1 MKTYLLK
8 GDTFWA
14 VKSTSSLESWMWKK
28 LLKYR
33 DMAASF
39 HRIEVRNGLD
49 TSFWYDAWSDM
60 GRLSE
65 LVGDRGSIDMG
76 ISLNASVSSAL
87 TRRRRRHRYRYDLY
101 NMIEEALDK
110 QRQKISVG
118 SDIPVWKYSMDAFK
132 QKFVTRSTWSL
143 IRSSSLSVN
152 WHESVWFS
160 NATPK
165 FAFMTWLAMHNRLT
179 TGDIMLTWNI
189 NLDASCTLCRQ
200 HLETKNHLFFECSY
214 SQDVWTNLLR
224 ELLLSRF
231 SYKWQDIMALLADRS
246 QTTLKL
252 FLLRYSFQVIIYF
265 LWRER
270 NNRRH
275 GSLPILPNQ
284 LIKMIDRQIRNQC
297 LLMISKKIRH
307 HEGVLQLWLSTR

>member
-1 MKTYLLK
+1 
-8 GDTFWA
+8 
-14 VKSTSSLESWMWKK
+14 
-28 LLKYR
+28 
-33 DMAASF
+33 MAASF

-189 NLDASCTLCRQ
+189 NLDASSLSTG
-200 HLETKNHLFFECSY
+200 SW
-214 SQDVWTNLLR
+214 QDASSEIKYGRW
-224 ELLLSRF
+224 LLLAP
-231 SYKWQDIMALLADRS
+231 AL
-246 QTTLKL
+246 Q
-252 FLLRYSFQVIIYF
+252 F
-265 LWRER
+265 
-270 NNRRH
+270 
-275 GSLPILPNQ
+275 
-284 LIKMIDRQIRNQC
+284 MRQPAMHPYNT
-297 LLMISKKIRH
+297 SKRLH
-307 HEGVLQLWLSTR
+307 HV